1 MHSFVINLF
10 SMASLLRQGASALP
24 RSLDAQLF
32 GERQVMVDGKHL
44 MPSSRDQ
51 STNLMCLSE
60 SSDIQDRRLQLKEIV
75 ILGSSALQSLK
86 SNTKYTASPLS
97 EKSIFIDWV
106 KETSRRK
113 LFSDKEFKERLK
125 VRELKRLHLIEI
137 SG

>member
-1 MHSFVINLF
+1 
-10 SMASLLRQGASALP
+10 
-24 RSLDAQLF
+24 
-32 GERQVMVDGKHL
+32 MVDGKHL

>member
-1 MHSFVINLF
+1 
-10 SMASLLRQGASALP
+10 
-24 RSLDAQLF
+24 
-32 GERQVMVDGKHL
+32 

-97 EKSIFIDWV
+97 EKFIFIDWV